1 MIKSI
6 SCLSCMMILAVS
18 FTAMAVDTTKIEQVR
33 TQFIQSN
40 SQPDK
45 AAEQIIDE
53 FWRKSLDS
61 MMLVED
67 TGEIVSLRSDL
78 VKQKGDKDLSLYA
91 STYVKIAD
99 THLKSAL
106 EAVAKWENNDA
117 KKLRIERNFMILIA
131 ELGRMELADLAITRL
146 NHDDKMVRY
155 WAVRA
160 VTSPRVVS
168 QLISD
173 ITRDEKLTLQ
183 IVTSLGDYVK
193 QYDDAIVLPF
203 IAEFAAGIKNASGNS
218 LLVAIAD
225 KRIEAYM
232 KWTVTDEASDAG
244 VLKSIGGL
252 VFETASAAARQ
263 ELLGRFGQLYSC
275 VVQRYLIGKNLPA
288 SSRDQL
294 VTVICEVEAGVMEKG
309 LPGSTNRFR
318 NELQRAQPIDKVY
331 EALFGTSGKAGEFS
345 TRMNFDYGKDSSG
358 KSLVAPRPLPAPPA
372 APSEAA
378 AQP

>member
-6 SCLSCMMILAVS
+6 SCLSCMIILTVN
-18 FTAMAVDTTKIEQVR
+18 FTALAVDTSSVEQVR
-33 TQFIQSN
+33 TQFLQSN
-40 SQPDK
+40 AQPDK

-67 TGEIVSLRSDL
+67 TGEIVKLRSDL

-91 STYVKIAD
+91 STYVKIANA
-99 THLKSAL
+99 HLKSAL
-106 EAVAKWENNDA
+106 ETVAGWDNNDA

-131 ELGRMELADLAITRL
+131 ELGRMELADLAMTRL
-146 NHDDKMVRY
+146 NHDDRMVRY

-168 QLISD
+168 QLMSD
-173 ITRDEKLTLQ
+173 ITRDEKLTSQ
-183 IVTSLGDYVK
+183 IVTSMGEYVK
-193 QYDDAIVLPF
+193 HYDDGIVLPF

-218 LLVAIAD
+218 LLLAIAD
-225 KRIEAYM
+225 KRIDAYM
-232 KWTVTDEASDAG
+232 KWTVTDEAADAG

-252 VFETASAAARQ
+252 VFETASAATRQ

-275 VVQRYLIGKNLPA
+275 VVQRYLIGTNLPGA
-288 SSRDQL
+288 SRDQL
-294 VTVICEVEAGVMEKG
+294 VTVICEVEAGVMEKM

-358 KSLVAPRPLPAPPA
+358 KSLAAPRPLPAPPA
-372 APSEAA
+372 AQPQAA

>member
-6 SCLSCMMILAVS
+6 SCLSCIVLLSVS
-18 FTAMAVDTTKIEQVR
+18 IVAMAVDTSKVEQVR

-40 SQPDK
+40 TQPDK

-61 MMLVED
+61 MMLIED
-67 TGEIVSLRSDL
+67 TSEIVKLRSDL
-78 VKQKGDKDLSLYA
+78 VKQKGDKDLSFYA
-91 STYVKIAD
+91 STYIKIAD

-106 EAVAKWENNDA
+106 EAIAGWENNDS
-117 KKLRIERNFMILIA
+117 KKLRVERNFMILIA
-131 ELGRMELADLAITRL
+131 ELGRMELADLAMTRL
-146 NHDDKMVRY
+146 KHDDKMVRY

-183 IVTSLGDYVK
+183 IITSLGEYIK
-193 QYDDAIVLPF
+193 QYDDAVVLPF

-218 LLVAIAD
+218 LLLAIAD
-225 KRIEAYM
+225 KRIDAYM
-232 KWTVTDEASDAG
+232 KWTVTDEAADAG
-244 VLKSIGGL
+244 ILKTIGGL
-252 VFETASAAARQ
+252 VFETASATTRQ

-275 VVQRYLIGKNLPA
+275 VVQRYLLGTHLPA
-288 SSRDQL
+288 ATRDQL
-294 VTVICEVEAGVMEKG
+294 VTVICEVEAGVMEKM

-331 EALFGTSGKAGEFS
+331 EALFGSSGKAGEIS

-358 KSLVAPRPLPAPPA
+358 KSLVSPRPLPAPPA
-372 APSEAA
+372 VSSQPS

>member
-6 SCLSCMMILAVS
+6 SCLSCIVLLSVS
-18 FTAMAVDTTKIEQVR
+18 IVAMAVDTSKVEQVR

-40 SQPDK
+40 TQPDK

-61 MMLVED
+61 MMLIED
-67 TGEIVSLRSDL
+67 TSEIVKLRSDL
-78 VKQKGDKDLSLYA
+78 VKQKGDKDLSFYA
-91 STYVKIAD
+91 STYIKIAD

-106 EAVAKWENNDA
+106 EAIAGWENNDS
-117 KKLRIERNFMILIA
+117 KKLRVERNFMILIA
-131 ELGRMELADLAITRL
+131 ELGRMELADLAMTRL
-146 NHDDKMVRY
+146 KHDDKMVRY

-183 IVTSLGDYVK
+183 IITSLGEYIK
-193 QYDDAIVLPF
+193 QYDDAVVLPF

-218 LLVAIAD
+218 LLLAIAD
-225 KRIEAYM
+225 KRIDAFM
-232 KWTVTDEASDAG
+232 KWTVTDEAADAG
-244 VLKSIGGL
+244 ILKTIGGL
-252 VFETASAAARQ
+252 VFETASAATRQ

-275 VVQRYLIGKNLPA
+275 VVQRYLMGTHLPA
-288 SSRDQL
+288 ASRDQL
-294 VTVICEVEAGVMEKG
+294 VTVICEVEAGVMEKM

-331 EALFGTSGKAGEFS
+331 EALFGSSDKAGELS

-358 KSLVAPRPLPAPPA
+358 KSLVCPRPLPAPPA
-372 APSEAA
+372 VPAQAS